1 MQFEG
6 GAGAWGSALAAM
18 VGVTKIQRGNA
29 AYWLEAVA
37 EGGEDYY
44 TKPGEAPGEW
54 VGGLAKELD
63 LFGEVDAAAYTAIL
77 EGKDPRDGVQLVR
90 RPPTRMRD
98 LPDGSEKR
106 VEPVLGYDV
115 RFSAPKSVSILYAL
129 GDEDTRAR
137 LLDVMNEAVREGLA
151 HLESE
156 ACLVQRGY
164 GGKELEPGQG
174 FVGMAFRHRM
184 SRAGEPALHVH
195 VVISNLT
202 RARSDGKWLSL
213 ASPKGRSPLWP
224 HAKSAG
230 VVFQAALRAGFMRE
244 FGLEFEPVTRGY
256 ADLEGFGRPVIEAL
270 STRSKEIGEWLQK
283 RGFDSVKAAQV
294 AAYKTRPKKDHGL
307 DEDARRAEWEAAAA
321 PHGIDRGS
329 LAEMLERA
337 EPREPRPVRQAD
349 LDAALAKLEEKSA
362 HFDRR
367 ALLWAL
373 CDELPEGAD
382 LESIT
387 AGVDALLA
395 SDRVLCIHQS
405 SSPLDPA
412 RYTTPRI
419 AELERHF
426 IEGALASTEAGVA
439 RVERRLVDSV
449 LGRHSHLGADQ
460 LHMVRRLT
468 EGGEQVIA
476 VAAWPG
482 TGKTTAVSA
491 AQEAWEAA
499 GVPVIGC
506 ATARTA
512 ALELKAV
519 GLRSTTIRR
528 LLDLT
533 DLRRAEGN
541 QPLPAG
547 TVIVL
552 DEASMTS
559 TFDMEALRLLALE
572 CGGKLVAI
580 GDPRQIDA
588 IGPGGTYAYLTRAT
602 EPVTL
607 QTIRR
612 QARAIDREMIGL
624 VYEGRGSE
632 ALDLLR
638 SEERLVVGDDLP
650 AALGGMLLD
659 WHRDYACGGDVV
671 MIARR
676 NRDVSYLNDCARE
689 MRREQG
695 ALGEAEVI
703 VAERAFAAGDR
714 VQTRINREGASNRE
728 RWDVLDADGAART
741 LRLRRLGDGRCIT
754 LGPKYLN
761 RSREDGGPS
770 VEHAYALTNYG
781 AQGKTVDRA
790 YVLLDGEASLEQGL
804 VAISRGREVANVYA
818 VASSELLDPDL
829 GPGRREIG
837 DSLQDVRGAIEREG
851 NDYAAAEL
859 DLRLRIAAM
868 PDSQLVGRHAELVAA
883 ARSAVPLVAARDRVA
898 RAIESGRVWHGAL
911 AREREAIE
919 AMREPPPQE
928 LARVLAAERRTAE
941 RLRRNEGRLAAMP
954 DPSTDREAMPLDPS
968 LRLEASLIKA
978 RLDQLARREV
988 EAARLEPRPAFHEA
1002 LGTYPT
1008 ADPQLAR
1015 AWGEGA
1021 HVIATY
1027 RLHHGLRHD
1036 SKPLGARPS
1045 GADER
1050 AEWTQTWQS
1059 IEAIQRELG
1068 RSEEMMAEQAV
1079 DMSLGLGR

>member
-1 MQFEG
+1 
-6 GAGAWGSALAAM
+6 M

-29 AYWLEAVA
+29 SYWLEAVA

-54 VGGLAKELD
+54 VGGLAKELE

-90 RPPTRMRD
+90 RPVTRMRQ

-129 GDEDTRAR
+129 GDEDIRAR
-137 LLDVMNEAVREGLA
+137 LLGVMNEAVRQGLA
-151 HLESE
+151 HLEEE
-156 ACLVQRGY
+156 ACLVQRGQ
-164 GGKELEPGQG
+164 GGKELERGQG

-202 RARSDGKWLSL
+202 RALSDGKWLSL

-230 VVFQAALRAGFMRE
+230 VVFQAALRAGFLRE

-256 ADLEGFGRPVIEAL
+256 ADLKGFDRGAIDAL
-270 STRSKEIGEWLQK
+270 STRSKEIGEWLRK

-294 AAYKTRPKKDHGL
+294 AAYRTRPKKDHGL
-307 DEDARRAEWEAAAA
+307 DEDARRAEWEAAAT
-321 PHGIDRGS
+321 PHGIDGQS
-329 LAEMLERA
+329 LAEMIERA
-337 EPREPRPVRQAD
+337 EVREPRRIATAD
-349 LDAALAKLEEKSA
+349 LDAALAKLEETSA

-382 LESIT
+382 LASLT
-387 AGVDALLA
+387 AAVDAVIA
-395 SDRVLCIHQS
+395 GDRVVCIHRS
-405 SSPLDPA
+405 ASPIDPSH
-412 RYTTPRI
+412 YTTPRI
-419 AELERHF
+419 AELERRF
-426 IEGALASTEAGVA
+426 IEGALASTDAGIA
-439 RVERRLVDSV
+439 RVESRLVDSV
-449 LGRHSHLGADQ
+449 LGRHSRLGTDQ
-460 LHMVRRLT
+460 WEMVRRLT

-491 AQEAWEAA
+491 AQETWELA
-499 GVPVIGC
+499 GVPVVGC

-512 ALELKAV
+512 ALELMAV

-533 DLRRAEGN
+533 DRRRAEGR

-547 TVIVL
+547 TVIIL

-559 TFDMEALRLLALE
+559 TFDMEALRLLAVE

-580 GDPRQIDA
+580 GDPRQIGA

-612 QARAIDREMIGL
+612 QEKEVDRQMIAL

-650 AALGGMLLD
+650 RTLDAMLLD
-659 WHRDYACGGDVV
+659 WHRDYSSGADVV

-689 MRREQG
+689 LRREQG
-695 ALGEAEVI
+695 ALGDSEVI
-703 VAERAFAAGDR
+703 VGERAFSAGDR
-714 VQTRINREGASNRE
+714 VQTRVNREGVSNRE
-728 RWDVLDADGAART
+728 RWDVVDADAGART
-741 LRLRRLGDGRCIT
+741 LRLRHLVDGHCVT

-761 RSREDGGPS
+761 RLRDDGGAS

-781 AQGKTVDRA
+781 VQGKTVDRA
-790 YVLLDGEASLEQGL
+790 HVFLDGDTTLEQGL
-804 VAISRGREVANVYA
+804 VASSRGREVANVYA
-818 VASSELLDPDL
+818 VASSELLDPEL

-837 DSLQDVRGAIEREG
+837 DSLHDIRAAIEREG

-859 DLRLRIAAM
+859 ELRLKISLMSDRE
-868 PDSQLVGRHAELVAA
+868 LVGRRAEL
-883 ARSAVPLVAARDRVA
+883 A
-898 RAIESGRVWHGAL
+898 RAGDAATPLLDARERSTRAIKRGQAWQKAL
-911 AREREAIE
+911 GREREALE
-919 AMREPPPQE
+919 AMREPPPAE
-928 LARVLAAERRTAE
+928 LARVIAAERGVTE
-941 RLRRNEGRLAAMP
+941 RLRRNEARLAGMP
-954 DPSTDREAMPLDPS
+954 EVVKDPAALPLDPD
-968 LRLEASLIKA
+968 LRLEASLIESRIE
-978 RLDQLARREV
+978 RLVRREV
-988 EAARLEPRPAFHEA
+988 EAGRLEPRAAFHDA
-1002 LGTYPT
+1002 LGPYP
-1008 ADPQLAR
+1008 ADDPNRAR
-1015 AWGEGA
+1015 AWQEGA

-1027 RLHHGLRHD
+1027 RRRNGLRHEAEA
-1036 SKPLGARPS
+1036 LGLQPS
-1045 GADER
+1045 GSAER
-1050 AEWTQTWQS
+1050 SEWTQARRS
-1059 IEAIQRELG
+1059 IERVQRELSRSGDLAMG
-1068 RSEEMMAEQAV
+1068 RVIEVSHAIE
-1079 DMSLGLGR
+1079 R